1 MYFYCFNWLIVSNNL
16 EGGKMYN
23 LLELLETIDEYIYY
37 LEKKHFKLDSNGFS
51 LFTSEMFLEEEPELI
66 IPFLHRND
74 KRVLNKKKAVLCTFS
89 SDKEIYPRLK
99 KIFKEIDIYKEY
111 MGVVSTDV
119 TVTKDMD
126 KEWQEL
132 IILVNQ
138 LYAAILAVNGVKI
151 VLNTRVGSN
160 ENLYLFKNYPK
171 NILCISSFLGCK
183 NSSEY
188 DYSYLEKILYFL
200 PSKLLIYGKEDLK
213 VNRMLNTMG
222 IDYKYYVDFHRLCKK
237 GVI

>member
-1 MYFYCFNWLIVSNNL
+1 
-16 EGGKMYN
+16 
-23 LLELLETIDEYIYY
+23 
-37 LEKKHFKLDSNGFS
+37 
-51 LFTSEMFLEEEPELI
+51 
-66 IPFLHRND
+66 
-74 KRVLNKKKAVLCTFS
+74 VLCTFA

-99 KIFKEIDIYKEY
+99 NIYNEIGIYKKY
-111 MGVVSTDV
+111 MGVVSSDV
-119 TVTKDMD
+119 TVTEDMD
-126 KEWQEL
+126 EEWQEL
-132 IILVNQ
+132 IILLNQ

-151 VLNTRVGSN
+151 ILNTRVGSN
-160 ENLYLFKNYPK
+160 VNLRLYNNYPK
-171 NILCISSFLGCK
+171 NIMCISSFLGCTK
-183 NSSEY
+183 NNEY